1 MRVVMKNRLCTD
13 EHLLNTNLI
22 YLVLKKS
29 PLFEFRF
36 YQKTRSSKISFA
48 TLEIRIN
55 HDIGFKSCT
64 IQLLKII
71 GKTSCT
77 APQNYRFIIYPSLQI
92 RTKLQH
98 FCSLI
103 IL

>member
-1 MRVVMKNRLCTD
+1 MKNRLCTD

-22 YLVLKKS
+22 YLFIYGPQKIPS
-29 PLFEFRF
+29 EFRF

-55 HDIGFKSCT
+55 HDVGFKSCT
-64 IQLLKII
+64 IQSLKII

-77 APQNYRFIIYPSLQI
+77 VPQNYRFIIYPSLQI
-92 RTKLQH
+92 RTKRQN
-98 FCSLI
+98 FFSLI
-103 IL
+103 VI